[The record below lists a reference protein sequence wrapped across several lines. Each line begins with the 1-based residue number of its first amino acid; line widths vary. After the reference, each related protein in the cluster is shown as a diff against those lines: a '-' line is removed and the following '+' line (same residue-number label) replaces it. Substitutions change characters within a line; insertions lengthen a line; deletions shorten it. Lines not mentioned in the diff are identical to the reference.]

1 MASRGWAEIDTNF
14 PTMQQRVADEIGRRI
29 VAGVWQPGDPLPV
42 EDALASQI
50 GVSRGVLREAVK
62 SLVAKGMLRVRPRT
76 GTRVLPPDHWNHLD
90 PDVLRWKQA
99 GDAAA
104 LLRDTGELRRIVE
117 PEAAR
122 LAAER
127 AGPDAVRALSDA
139 LAAMEAAA
147 ASPARGGYVE
157 ADIAFHR
164 ALLDAGGNRLL
175 GSLGRAVEI
184 ALQHSFDVSTQTPGA
199 VETSLPGHRAVV
211 HAVEARDA
219 DAAAAAALGII
230 EAAQQEIA
238 RSPGKPEEPGKPGEP
253 EEPGEPGKPEE
264 RGKPEESRERGEP
277 GGHPA

>member
-1 MASRGWAEIDTNF
+1 MHFLTLH
-14 PTMQQRVADEIGRRI
+14 QRVVDELGRRI
-29 VAGVWQPGDPLPV
+29 VDGAWQPGDPLPV
-42 EDALASQI
+42 EDVLAAGI

-62 SLVAKGMLRVRPRT
+62 SLVAKGMLHVRPRT
-76 GTRVLPPDHWNHLD
+76 GTRVLPPEHWNHLD

-127 AGPDAVRALSDA
+127 AAPGAVRALYDA

-147 ASPARGGYVE
+147 TEPERGGYVE

-184 ALQHSFDVSTQTPGA
+184 ALEHSFAISTQTPGA
-199 VETSLPGHRAVV
+199 AEASLPGHRAIVE
-211 HAVEARDA
+211 AVEARDP
-219 DAAAAAALGII
+219 AAAAAAVLAII
-230 EAAQQEIA
+230 EAAEQEIA
-238 RSPGKPEEPGKPGEP
+238 QSPAMPGDAG
-253 EEPGEPGKPEE
+253 
-264 RGKPEESRERGEP
+264 
-277 GGHPA
+277 

>member
-1 MASRGWAEIDTNF
+1 MHF
-14 PTMQQRVADEIGRRI
+14 LTMHQRVVDELGRRI
-29 VAGVWQPGDPLPV
+29 VVDGAWQPGDPLPV
-42 EDALASQI
+42 EDVLAAEI

-62 SLVAKGMLRVRPRT
+62 SLVAKGMLHVRPRT
-76 GTRVLPPDHWNHLD
+76 GTRVLPPEQWNHLD
-90 PDVLRWKQA
+90 RDVLRWKQA

-127 AGPDAVRALSDA
+127 AAPDAVRALYDA

-147 ASPARGGYVE
+147 AEPEGGGYVE

-184 ALQHSFDVSTQTPGA
+184 ALEHSFAISTQTPGA
-199 VETSLPGHRAVV
+199 AEASLPGHRAIVE
-211 HAVEARDA
+211 AVEAREP
-219 DAAAAAALGII
+219 AAAAAAVLAII
-230 EAAQQEIA
+230 EAAEQEIA
-238 RSPGKPEEPGKPGEP
+238 RSPAMPGDAG
-253 EEPGEPGKPEE
+253 
-264 RGKPEESRERGEP
+264 
-277 GGHPA
+277 